1 MPPFRRRG
9 RFTGPPASGR
19 PSDSLH
25 LLQNALVYAEAMK
38 ASEVLVRLV
47 VSPAGAALDRF
58 GVRFTG
64 HSAVS
69 WIFARAEGVEYNAP
83 LLLTTIGRVTGKK
96 RTVVL
101 PHFPAGDALC
111 VIGSR
116 GGAPSDPYWARNL
129 RANSQAWIRVN
140 RKLRCVQAHFAEGT
154 EREVLWASVTQ
165 LAPIYLEYKQRA
177 REHREIPVIV
187 LTNE

>member
-1 MPPFRRRG
+1 METRKVAG
-9 RFTGPPASGR
+9 SPASGW
-19 PSDSLH
+19 PSDSFDPLW
-25 LLQNALVYAEAMK
+25 NVLVYAEAMK
-38 ASEVLVRLV
+38 ASEFLVRLV

-64 HSAVS
+64 HSALS
-69 WIFARAEGVEYNAP
+69 WVFARAEGVEYNAP
-83 LLLTTIGRVTGKK
+83 LLLTTIGRVTGKR

-111 VIGSR
+111 VIGSL
-116 GGAPSDPYWARNL
+116 GGAPTDPYWARNL
-129 RANSQAWIRVN
+129 RENSQAWIRVD
-140 RKLRCVQAHFAEGT
+140 RKLRCVRAHFAEGA
-154 EREVLWASVTQ
+154 EREALWASVTQ
-165 LAPIYLEYKQRA
+165 LAPIYLEYQQRA